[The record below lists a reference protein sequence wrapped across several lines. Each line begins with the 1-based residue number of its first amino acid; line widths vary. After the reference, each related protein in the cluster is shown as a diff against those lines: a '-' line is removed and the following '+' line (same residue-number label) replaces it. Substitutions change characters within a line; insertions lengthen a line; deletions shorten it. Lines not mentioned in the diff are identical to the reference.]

1 MREAVVV
8 IARNTKRAR
17 PVPRDSLK
25 TSFTTFLSSR
35 TIVASMRLA
44 TYLGDKWKSR
54 GGAIR
59 FDTCRM
65 LAIERAV

>member
-44 TYLGDKWKSR
+44 TYLGDK
-54 GGAIR
+54 
-59 FDTCRM
+59 
-65 LAIERAV
+65 